1 MTMPPALR
9 KFALVVHVISSVS
22 SLGAVACFL
31 ALGLVGLRSPDASTV
46 RTLYVAMDT
55 IARLVIVPLVF
66 ASLITGVVQ
75 ALGTVWG
82 LFRHYW
88 VLAKLLL
95 TLLTAVVLLLQMDL
109 ISYVAGAA
117 AKGLAEVD
125 LLGMRR
131 SLVVHAAGG
140 TIVLLMTTVL
150 SIYKPRGLTRYG
162 WRKQQSQFGHS
173 GTS

>member
-1 MTMPPALR
+1 MTMPATLR
-9 KFALVVHVISSVS
+9 KVTLVLHVIASVS

-31 ALGLVGLRSPDASTV
+31 ALGIVGLGSADAQTTRS
-46 RTLYVAMDT
+46 LYVAMDAV
-55 IARLVIVPLVF
+55 ARLVIVPLVF
-66 ASLITGVVQ
+66 ASLITGLVQ

-95 TLLTAVVLLLQMDL
+95 TVLTAVVLLLQMDL
-109 ISYVAGAA
+109 ISHVAA
-117 AKGLAEVD
+117 AAVEGLAEAD
-125 LLGMRR
+125 LIGLRR

-140 TIVLLMTTVL
+140 IVVLITTTVL

-162 WRKQQSQFGHS
+162 WRKQQSQLGNRL
-173 GTS
+173 